1 MKLEVQ
7 FEGFQMQMLSSGRVK
22 ELTVIQPDLQAK
34 ALRGSEQQKR
44 FQSGG
49 GGGKLIRPF
58 VQTTHE
64 H

>member
-1 MKLEVQ
+1 
-7 FEGFQMQMLSSGRVK
+7 MQMLSSGRETRVK

-34 ALRGSEQQKR
+34 ALRGSEQRKK

-49 GGGKLIRPF
+49 GELIRPF
-58 VQTTHE
+58 VKTTHE

>member
-1 MKLEVQ
+1 
-7 FEGFQMQMLSSGRVK
+7 MQMLSSGRETRVK

-34 ALRGSEQQKR
+34 ALRGSEQQKK

-49 GGGKLIRPF
+49 GGELIRPF
-58 VQTTHE
+58 VKTTHE